1 MKAEDDGSPGAG
13 LAAMLEAHRSELMR
27 FLAGRCGSVDE
38 AQDVLQD
45 LWIKASSQP
54 AGPIG
59 NPRAYL
65 FRMANNL
72 VLDRLR
78 GARRAMRRDRDWI
91 ADGEGER
98 DTAPEARVDPSEPAD
113 ERIARQQEAE
123 ILRSAIA
130 RLPDGAARALRLY
143 RFENLSQGEIAQRLG
158 ISRSGVEKHLA
169 LAMKHLRAA
178 LIDCGTLATAASLEQ
193 GAEDGA
199 VPQGTWGQ

>member
-1 MKAEDDGSPGAG
+1 MKAGEDGPPGAG
-13 LAAMLEAHRSELMR
+13 LAAMLEAHRPELLR
-27 FLAGRCGSVDE
+27 FLTGRCGSADE
-38 AQDVLQD
+38 AQDILQD
-45 LWIKASSQP
+45 LWIRASREA

-72 VLDRLR
+72 VLDRVR
-78 GARRAMRRDRDWI
+78 GTRRAMRRDRDWI
-91 ADGEGER
+91 ANGEGGSE
-98 DTAPEARVDPSEPAD
+98 TVPEARVDPTEPVD
-113 ERIARQQEAE
+113 EKIARQQEAA
-123 ILRSAIA
+123 LLQQAID

-178 LIDCGTLATAASLEQ
+178 LIDCGALAATASQQQ

-199 VPQGTWGQ
+199 MPRRTWGQ